1 MQEGVP
7 FINAV
12 ANVAWKENNAVA
24 FGSSF
29 VDSSSCSGVLYQ
41 HLLIKILAE
50 KIAGSTPSVTVES
63 VIPKVEEA
71 LNAKFNGHPTTVEY
85 LARDDGSVS
94 LVHVIQVQNEEV
106 NSWFEAY
113 VDAHTGELISLTDFV
128 AEASVSPCLVDRKV
142 VI

>member
-1 MQEGVP
+1 M
-7 FINAV
+7 F
-12 ANVAWKENNAVA
+12 WT
-24 FGSSF
+24 SF
-29 VDSSSCSGVLYQ
+29 Q
-41 HLLIKILAE
+41 RLLTKIFSE

-63 VIPKVEEA
+63 VIPKVEKA

-85 LARDDGSVS
+85 LARDDGTVS

-128 AEASVSPCLVDRKV
+128 AEASVSLCLVDPKV